1 MNPEPS
7 VLYKKFISQ
16 TNKKILWDIMTDN
29 NIFKGISG
37 IYNTNVQTIFEQTVM
52 QISAHIIER
61 DDILSLNKQVI
72 LKCIDELH
80 KYKLM
85 PVTAEEVSQKKQDK
99 FQRGLETKKEEFN
112 KLIQPPKPDII
123 DFSDKL
129 VDEPIGSEM
138 DIKLA
143 QTIAWRETQLSQV
156 LEKQDTTKANDWIKN
171 GQKSSMPSS
180 MPSSSA
186 VLSSSA
192 VPSSSAYASVPNTHI
207 KIGNI
212 TNLDEN
218 SIINIKKVS
227 FANAQASAPASA
239 LEPDLDSAPYADPD
253 PDSEP
258 ETANSNAESINFMDK
273 LKKKDVYE
281 EITLIKT
288 GIKILSEKHQLI
300 LENQEQILNILLKK
314 YNLEDI

>member
-138 DIKLA
+138 DVKLA

-171 GQKSSMPSS
+171 GQKSSMPSMSS
-180 MPSSSA
+180 MPSSM
-186 VLSSSA
+186 SSMSA
-192 VPSSSAYASVPNTHI
+192 VPSSSSYASVPNTHI

-227 FANAQASAPASA
+227 FANAKEPAPAPASA
-239 LEPDLDSAPYADPD
+239 LDSAPYTDPDPD

-314 YNLEDI
+314 YNLEE